1 MHFITGGYFN
11 GKAKWVRDQFGLSER
26 SDYLWLSAYQ
36 SNKLELPF
44 QNKEIQLLI
53 IEGVEQYIKKWID
66 LDIDI
71 QIIRAQAK
79 DLVEKALNWEQAHKN
94 NELILIGT
102 DISKG
107 IVPIEKKDRQWRDI
121 TGWVYQDI
129 VTTSD
134 SVYMVWYG
142 ISKRIK

>member
-44 QNKEIQLLI
+44 QNKEKQLLI

-107 IVPIEKKDRQWRDI
+107 IVPIEKRIDSGEILRDGCI
-121 TGWVYQDI
+121 RILLQLLIRFIWFG
-129 VTTSD
+129 
-134 SVYMVWYG
+134 MV
-142 ISKRIK
+142 SQNE